1 MVLEADYRVQL
12 GGVVPDIRLGAAG
25 AGHLVF
31 GEVGIMRRRDVVVRQ
46 RSAHVLIHVSVI
58 WVKHIILFR
67 EHVHGETILGHEQI
81 LPG

>member
-1 MVLEADYRVQL
+1 M
-12 GGVVPDIRLGAAG
+12 GVVPDIGLGAAG

-31 GEVGIMRRRDVVVRQ
+31 GEVCIMRRRDVVVCQ
-46 RSAHVLIHVSVI
+46 RSHHVLIHASVI
-58 WVKHIILFR
+58 RVKHIVLFR